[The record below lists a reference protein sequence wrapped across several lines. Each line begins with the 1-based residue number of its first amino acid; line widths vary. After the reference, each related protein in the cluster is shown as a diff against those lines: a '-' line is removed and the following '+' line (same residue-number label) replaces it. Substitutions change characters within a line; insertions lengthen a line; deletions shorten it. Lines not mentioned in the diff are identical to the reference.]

1 MMTLEQFEQNIHVSP
16 VTEWDEKNQ
25 RQIIGSY
32 KIWYNPTGMEIL
44 CFRPPNLPEKMK
56 TIEFY
61 ESEEWLKIKP
71 EMIKRCYH
79 FLYEKWL

>member
-1 MMTLEQFEQNIHVSP
+1 MTLEQFEQNIHVSP
-16 VTEWDEKNQ
+16 SAEFDEKNEKITVSSF
-25 RQIIGSY
+25 R
-32 KIWYNPTGMEIL
+32 IWYNPSGKEIL